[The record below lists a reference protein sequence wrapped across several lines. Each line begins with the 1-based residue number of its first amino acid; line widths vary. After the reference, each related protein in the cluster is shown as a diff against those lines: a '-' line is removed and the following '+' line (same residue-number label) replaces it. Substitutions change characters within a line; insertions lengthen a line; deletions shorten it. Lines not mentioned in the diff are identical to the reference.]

1 MAGKAKKRRME
12 RERREGEELKKIIMH
27 RLRERVA
34 AKKETMITMAKLIDA
49 RLKEEAASDPII
61 SGYTKKPRPAS
72 SPSENTP
79 SMTSE

>member
-12 RERREGEELKKIIMH
+12 REKVEGEELKKIIMR
-27 RLRERVA
+27 RLRERVT

-49 RLKEEAASDPII
+49 RLKEEAANDPVI
-61 SGYTKKPRPAS
+61 SGYSKKPKPVS
-72 SPSENTP
+72 PPSENTP